1 MKKFLYLAAACLLAA
16 CNGGD
21 EPEQQPSLEVKPL
34 QLDFAAAD
42 AAPAGNHRN
51 GRSVWSGSTYSPEAL
66 RSG

>member
-34 QLDFAAAD
+34 QLDFAAA
-42 AAPAGNHRN
+42 
-51 GRSVWSGSTYSPEAL
+51 VWSGSTYSQEAL